1 MPIQTEL
8 INNNPQN
15 LSVHYQMLSVPASIP
30 GPRPSGPGLCFRSE
44 LLNCVH
50 LSLVY
55 KSLLILFCV
64 VWSHQPV
71 SCLSVR
77 VLPLVSLLYCILRPL
92 RLFKLYYN
100 LGVEHVGLTSYV

>member
-55 KSLLILFCV
+55 KSLLLLFCV
-64 VWSHQPV
+64 VWNSPTLKRV
-71 SCLSVR
+71 FSVR
-77 VLPLVSLLYCILRPL
+77 FSPLGSSPLGFSAILFLEAPTP
-92 RLFKLYYN
+92 
-100 LGVEHVGLTSYV
+100 V